1 MSKQDVIDEQNQK
14 FLDLY
19 NSINESSRLK
29 LSSLRRSLLDNVN
42 ALTYSSVGD
51 ISVVEAGEF
60 ICLQSILY
68 SDRVDY
74 AQVARDLMISMRSW
88 VVSNAALLES
98 IAFAIHGRKDR
109 IELLVGSSM
118 AKTRDAL
125 VAAFPGVSFG
135 SETVRLSSFADG
147 LGCGGAITGIPAFG
161 DKEDEQLF
169 SLDVFL
175 RGMRGKQFSLIISG
189 VSLKAEEIETRLDS
203 VRAQK
208 GENHKNIKA
217 NIQELYGE
225 SVANTLGGGVTR
237 FSAIMSALANTHSEA
252 FTKGGNL
259 GVSVP
264 LKGVGVSVGG
274 MLAKTTVDAVTKT
287 AGDVAGTALSL
298 NFSRTKTK
306 NKSHANTLEHLNRF
320 AEAYEEAL
328 DEQEARLK
336 LALNEG
342 GWRTATYFLADSVD
356 VFKFGASLFRTC
368 LTSKFDVIEPF
379 RIVQLTNPSSNW
391 ERTVSSFT
399 EVVLQGNT
407 VGLETFLTSS
417 ELAAV
422 MCLPRESH
430 PGIEVRDTP
439 RFSVAVAP
447 TSGGGNPLGRICDRE
462 VVIENEFCLSEDDL
476 SAHALVAGLTGM
488 GKSTTIRE
496 ILQKTKKTF
505 LVLEPAK
512 SEYRNMVV
520 DGMPVR
526 VYTAGDEDVAPLRIN
541 PFELSPNDRLHTH
554 VDALAAIINAAF
566 PMEGPMSALVEQG
579 LLKAYEKVGWDV
591 SLGIPPDDGRIPT
604 MNEFYAALKET
615 VDEQNFQG
623 DYGCNI
629 KSALLTRIRSLCIGP
644 RGRLFNS
651 ETEFDVEDLLSVPT
665 VIEMKRLGN
674 DETKTF
680 LSGILLLRIF
690 KYFED
695 CGESEGL
702 KNILVVEEAHR
713 LFRRSESKSNSL
725 VGNNTSHHA
734 VEIFENIMAEVR
746 AYGLGIIIAE
756 QLPLRLSDGAV
767 KNTNLKIIHRLGAL
781 EDAAAMGGAV
791 GLDEKRAAFI
801 TRLGRG
807 EAIVHCA
814 SRTEPYH
821 VRITKTAMSAHKDVL
836 DSELRDRNP
845 RIKASER
852 RPQYFDSVMEAVEK
866 VAPRKLETI
875 ADRCWFTLSM
885 VPGAKRE
892 KWGWIWREAVVGN
905 VLPILGQIHNAMVD
919 DGGRIAAHLL
929 HASIY
934 ALFKTKWRLRSVPR
948 LKAKLLRYWDESLLD
963 NQNISE
969 EKIEAILK
977 LMYSEELT
985 NSAELPQWLPNDLPG
1000 VSKFYCEARQQAA
1013 AIRVVHERIGE
1024 VFSTDMNEAVMCVR
1038 KEVEERGL
1046 EHIDIKGASFE
1057 NYVLAVVIA
1066 LLDWARPKGCTEREY
1081 MADVVRVIKNGV
1093 AR

>member
-14 FLDLY
+14 FLELY
-19 NSINESSRLK
+19 NSINESCRQK
-29 LSSLRRSLLDNVN
+29 LSNLRRSLLDNVN
-42 ALTYSSVGD
+42 ALSYSCGGK
-51 ISVVEAGEF
+51 IPVVEAGEF
-60 ICLQSILY
+60 ICLNSILY
-68 SDRVDY
+68 SDKLDY
-74 AQVARDLMISMRSW
+74 DQVAHDLMSSMRSW

-98 IAFAIHGRKDR
+98 IAFVVHGKKDR
-109 IELLVGSSM
+109 VELLVSSAA
-118 AKTRDAL
+118 AKTHEAL
-125 VAAFPGVSFG
+125 VAAFPGVTFG
-135 SETVRLSSFADG
+135 REMARLSSFTDG
-147 LGCGGAITGIPAFG
+147 MDYGGAITGIPAFG

-175 RGMRGKQFSLIISG
+175 RGMRGKRFSVIISG
-189 VSLKAEEIETRLDS
+189 ISLKADEVDKMLDA
-203 VRAQK
+203 VRAQR

-225 SVANTLGGGVTR
+225 SVANTVGGGITR
-237 FSAIMSALANTHSEA
+237 FGAIMSAVANTHSEA
-252 FTKGGNL
+252 FTKGINAGLNA
-259 GVSVP
+259 GGSV
-264 LKGVGVSVGG
+264 GGSIGG
-274 MLAKTTVDAVTKT
+274 MLAKTVADAVTNT
-287 AGDVAGTALSL
+287 TGDVAGTALSL
-298 NFSRTKTK
+298 NYSRTKTK
-306 NKSHANTLEHLNRF
+306 NKSHANTLEHLNCF

-328 DEQEARLK
+328 DEQEDRLK

-342 GWRTATYFLADSVD
+342 GWRTATYFLADSPA
-356 VFKFGASLFRTC
+356 VFKFGTSLFKTC
-368 LTSKFDVIEPF
+368 LTSKFDAIEPF
-379 RIVQLTNPSSNW
+379 RIVQLSNPSSNW
-391 ERTVSSFT
+391 ERTLSSFA
-399 EVVLQGNT
+399 EVVLQGST
-407 VGLETFLTSS
+407 VALDTFLTSS

-422 MCLPRESH
+422 MCLPHESH

-439 RFSVAVAP
+439 RFSVAVA
-447 TSGGGNPLGRICDRE
+447 SASDCGSSLGRICDRE
-462 VVIENEFCLSEDDL
+462 VAIENEFYLSEEDL

-520 DGMPVR
+520 NGAPVR

-541 PFELSPNDRLHTH
+541 PFELSPNDKLHSH

-579 LLKAYEKVGWDV
+579 LLKAYEKSGWDV

-651 ETEFDVEDLLSVPT
+651 ETEFDIEDLLSTPT

-680 LSGILLLRIF
+680 LSGILLLRIY

-695 CGESEGL
+695 CGESENL

-713 LFRRSESKSNSL
+713 LFRRSENKSDSL

-781 EDAAAMGGAV
+781 EDAIAMGGAV
-791 GLDEKRAAFI
+791 GLDEKRSAFI

-814 SRTEPYH
+814 SRTEPFH
-821 VRITKTAMSAHKDVL
+821 VRIVKTAMGAHEGVL
-836 DSELRDRNP
+836 DAELRDRNP

-852 RPQYFDSVMEAVEK
+852 RPQYFESVMESIEK
-866 VAPRKLETI
+866 AAPRMLEAI
-875 ADRCWFTLSM
+875 ADRCWFTISM
-885 VPGAKRE
+885 VPAAKGE
-892 KWGWIWREAVVGN
+892 KWGRIWRETVFGSVQ
-905 VLPILGQIHNAMVD
+905 PILCQIHNAMVGD
-919 DGGRIAAHLL
+919 SERMAAHLL

-934 ALFKTKWRLRSVPR
+934 SLFKTKWWLRPVPK
-948 LKAKLLRYWDESLLD
+948 LKAMLLRCWDEALLD
-963 NQNISE
+963 DQSISE
-969 EKIEAILK
+969 EKLKAILK
-977 LMYSEELT
+977 LVYSEELT
-985 NSAELPQWLPNDLPG
+985 NFVELPHWLPNDLPG
-1000 VSKFYCEARQQAA
+1000 VAKFYSEARQQAA
-1013 AIRVVHERIGE
+1013 AIRVANEQIGE
-1024 VFSTDMNEAVMCVR
+1024 ILCTNLNEAVMCVW
-1038 KEVEERGL
+1038 KEVDERRI
-1046 EHIDIKGASFE
+1046 EHVDIKGATLE
-1057 NYVLAVVIA
+1057 NYVLAVVVA
-1066 LLDWARPKGCTEREY
+1066 LLDWARPKGCSTREY
-1081 MADVVRVIKNGV
+1081 MADVVRLVKKGV
-1093 AR
+1093 GQ

>member
-1 MSKQDVIDEQNQK
+1 MGKQDVIDEQNQK
-14 FLDLY
+14 FLELY
-19 NSINESSRLK
+19 NSINESCRQK
-29 LSSLRRSLLDNVN
+29 LSNLRRSLLDNVN
-42 ALTYSSVGD
+42 ALSYSCGAQ
-51 ISVVEAGEF
+51 IPVVEAGEF
-60 ICLQSILY
+60 ICLNSILY
-68 SDRVDY
+68 SDKLDY
-74 AQVARDLMISMRSW
+74 AQVARDLMSSMRSW

-98 IAFAIHGRKDR
+98 IAFVVHGKKDR
-109 IELLVGSSM
+109 IELLVSSTS
-118 AKTRDAL
+118 AKTREAL
-125 VAAFPGVSFG
+125 VAAFPGVTFG
-135 SETVRLSSFADG
+135 SEMARLSSFADG
-147 LGCGGAITGIPAFG
+147 MGYGGAITGIPAFG
-161 DKEDEQLF
+161 DKEEEQLF

-175 RGMRGKQFSLIISG
+175 RGMRGRRFSLIISG
-189 VSLKAEEIETRLDS
+189 VAMSTDEVEKMLDV
-203 VRAQK
+203 VRTQK

-217 NIQELYGE
+217 SIQELYGE
-225 SVANTLGGGVTR
+225 SEANTVGGGLTSFISNMSTETTR
-237 FSAIMSALANTHSEA
+237 GNFSAILYNFAGAQTVA
-252 FTKGGNL
+252 KATGN
-259 GVSVP
+259 
-264 LKGVGVSVGG
+264 
-274 MLAKTTVDAVTKT
+274 
-287 AGDVAGTALSL
+287 ALSL
-298 NFSRTKTK
+298 NYSRTTTK

-328 DEQEARLK
+328 EEQEDRLK

-342 GWRTATYFLADSVD
+342 GWRTATYFLADSAD
-356 VFKFGASLFRTC
+356 VFKFGTSLFKTC
-368 LTSKFDVIEPF
+368 LTSKFDAIEPF
-379 RIVQLTNPSSNW
+379 RIVQLANPSSNW
-391 ERTVSSFT
+391 ERTVSSFAD
-399 EVVLQGNT
+399 VILQGSS
-407 VGLETFLTSS
+407 VGLGTFLTSS

-422 MCLPRESH
+422 MCLPTESH

-439 RFSVAVAP
+439 RFSVAVA
-447 TSGGGNPLGRICDRE
+447 SASDGVIPLGRICDRE
-462 VVIENEFCLSEDDL
+462 VAIENEFCLSDDDL

-496 ILQKTKKTF
+496 ILQKTRKPF

-520 DGMPVR
+520 NGTPVR
-526 VYTAGDEDVAPLRIN
+526 VYTAGDEDVAPLRVN
-541 PFELSPNDRLHTH
+541 PFELAPNDKLHSH

-579 LLKAYEKVGWDV
+579 LLKAYEKSGWDV

-615 VDEQNFQG
+615 VEEQNFQG

-651 ETEFDVEDLLSVPT
+651 ETEFDVEDLMSVPT

-680 LSGILLLRIF
+680 LSGILLLRIY

-781 EDAAAMGGAV
+781 EDAIALGGAV

-814 SRTEPYH
+814 SRTEPFH
-821 VRITKTAMSAHKDVL
+821 VRIMKTVSSGHKDIL

-845 RIKASER
+845 RIKASDR
-852 RPQYFDSVMEAVEK
+852 RPQYFDSVLEAVEK
-866 VAPRKLETI
+866 VAPRKLEAI
-875 ADRCWFTLSM
+875 ADSCWFTLSM

-892 KWGWIWREAVVGN
+892 KWGWIWQEGVVGK
-905 VLPILGQIHNAMVD
+905 VQPILAQIHNAMVD
-919 DGGRIAAHLL
+919 DGGRMAAHLL

-934 ALFKTKWRLRSVPR
+934 ALFKTKWRLRSCPR
-948 LKAKLLRYWDESLLD
+948 LKAKLLRYWDEALLD
-963 NQNISE
+963 DKNISE
-969 EKIEAILK
+969 EKVELILK
-977 LMYSEELT
+977 LIYSEELT
-985 NSAELPQWLPNDLPG
+985 KSAELPQWLPNDLPG
-1000 VSKFYCEARQQAA
+1000 VAKFYSEARQQAA
-1013 AIRVVHERIGE
+1013 AIRFAHEQIGE
-1024 VFSTDMNEAVMCVR
+1024 LICTDLSEAVMCVR
-1038 KEVEERGL
+1038 KQVDERRI
-1046 EHIDIKGASFE
+1046 EHIDIKWI
-1057 NYVLAVVIA
+1057 V
-1066 LLDWARPKGCTEREY
+1066 T
-1081 MADVVRVIKNGV
+1081 
-1093 AR
+1093 